1 MTKQYQVTGVKVSFG
16 PGIALGLTDEQAQP
30 RLSCLKKIP
39 KGLYAGLYQVTAPV
53 EFKQG
58 EVIGL
63 DVEVPKSLIHKLAP
77 LDTAEDDPQG
87 FKIRHKGSGRYDVV
101 DGKGVLV
108 TDRLLSKD
116 EAEALVEKLT
126 AEAQP

>member
-1 MTKQYQVTGVKVSFG
+1 MTKQYEVTGIKVAFG

-63 DVEVPKSLIHKLAP
+63 DTEVPKSFIHKLAP
-77 LDTAEDDPQG
+77 IDAADSDPQG

-101 DGKGVLV
+101 DAKGVLV
-108 TDRLLSKD
+108 TDRLLSKED
-116 EAEALVEKLT
+116 AEALAGKLT
-126 AEAQP
+126 AEANP